1 MTTLEQTRETKNRR
15 IAAII
20 TAVFWGAVFLF
31 CLFTIVW
38 SPPDPPIPQYGIE
51 VNFGVDEAGD
61 GNIQNRN
68 PANNNQQLEDAKPK
82 DQVAEETNPHT
93 KPVIDPIKPTP
104 VDEKPVDETPKT
116 EDANSPDVRDE
127 KPVVEKKPAQE
138 QKPKS
143 EGNASNQGTGD
154 NNSANNNGNVKGAT
168 GDQGKPNGDL
178 NSDALLGSGGAG
190 GSSLSMEGWRW
201 DAKPVVNDASS
212 EVGKLV
218 FEVKIDNE
226 GEIISVKL
234 VYRSLSREVANNY
247 EQAVYDLTFSP
258 LANNTNPAVQTTGR
272 ITFVI
277 TAK

>member
-15 IAAII
+15 IAAVF
-20 TAVFWGAVFLF
+20 TTLFWGAVLLF

-38 SPPDPPIPQYGIE
+38 SPPDPPIPVYGLE
-51 VNFGVDEAGD
+51 VNFGTDDAGF
-61 GNIQNRN
+61 GKVQNRN
-68 PANNNQQLEDAKPK
+68 PANDNKQLDNARPK
-82 DQVAEETNPHT
+82 DEVSEKTTPET
-93 KPVIDPIKPTP
+93 KPVIDPIRPTP
-104 VDEKPVDETPKT
+104 VDERPVEETPQT
-116 EDANSPDVRDE
+116 QDDNSPDVREE
-127 KPVVEKKPAQE
+127 KPVEKKPVQE
-138 QKPKS
+138 QQPKT
-143 EGNASNQGTGD
+143 EGTTSNQGTSD
-154 NNSANNNGNVKGAT
+154 NNSANNNGNVPGAV
-168 GDQGKPNGDL
+168 GDQGKPTGDL

-190 GSSLSMEGWRW
+190 GASLSMDGWRW
-201 DAKPVVNDASS
+201 DAKPAVNDASS

-234 VYRSLSREVANNY
+234 VYRSVSREVANTY

-258 LANNTNPAVQTTGR
+258 LPNNTNPAAQTTGR